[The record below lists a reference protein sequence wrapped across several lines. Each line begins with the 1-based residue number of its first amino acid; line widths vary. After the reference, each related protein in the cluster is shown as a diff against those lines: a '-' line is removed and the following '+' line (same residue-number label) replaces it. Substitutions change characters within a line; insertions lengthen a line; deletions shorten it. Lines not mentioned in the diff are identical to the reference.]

1 MKKFLFLSIFILVVG
16 IFSFAQGAEQHER
29 IYSYPP
35 NGIETTKEIIPL
47 MSRLKKYFY
56 FLSCTVTNNT
66 QETLYLKI
74 HNTGLTSDD
83 MLTVFEKCEE
93 KNRSKNELKEAV
105 DGVKEYGSCI
115 GSVPLAELGTIVYVG
130 SLPSAFVKTV
140 FKKKNLSK
148 RDMEVLSD
156 EYSKIKE
163 LESQNVSEI
172 LLAPGQKIMLYGVYI
187 LGCKGSPVIEINY
200 NNGKKHF
207 FKI

>member
-1 MKKFLFLSIFILVVG
+1 MKKFLFLSIFILAVG

-93 KNRSKNELKEAV
+93 KSRSKNELKEAV

-115 GSVPLAELGTIVYVG
+115 GSVPLAELGTIVYLG

-148 RDMEVLSD
+148 RDIELLSE

-172 LLAPGQKIMLYGVYI
+172 LLAPRQKIMLYGVYV

>member
-1 MKKFLFLSIFILVVG
+1 MKKFLFLCIFILAIG
-16 IFSFAQGAEQHER
+16 MFSFAQGAEQHAR

-47 MSRLKKYFY
+47 VSRLKKYFY
-56 FLSCTVTNNT
+56 FLSCSVTNNS

-74 HNTGLTSDD
+74 DNTGLTADD
-83 MLTVFEKCEE
+83 MLTVFAKAEE
-93 KNRSKNELKEAV
+93 KSRSKNELKEAI
-105 DGVKEYGSCI
+105 DGVKEFGSCI

-156 EYSKIKE
+156 EYLKIKE
-163 LESQNVSEI
+163 LEKQNVTEI
-172 LLAPGQKIMLYGVYI
+172 FIAPGQKMQLYGIYL